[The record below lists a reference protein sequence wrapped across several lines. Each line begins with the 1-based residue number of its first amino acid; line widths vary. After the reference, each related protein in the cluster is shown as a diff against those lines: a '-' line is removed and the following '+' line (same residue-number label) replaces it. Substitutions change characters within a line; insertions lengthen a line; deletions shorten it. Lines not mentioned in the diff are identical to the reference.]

1 MGDKVDANEDK
12 EKNEF
17 LWGTGKQKQLYNE
30 TMDWDQALSKKAQ
43 VGVLLPC
50 LSPHI
55 LIVAFP
61 ILPLSASSAIR
72 KQSQCILGGD
82 YNRNKTGLNLIIF
95 PSETG

>member
-50 LSPHI
+50 LPPPHI
-55 LIVAFP
+55 DCSVSDTTPERFFCYQKTKP
-61 ILPLSASSAIR
+61 MYF
-72 KQSQCILGGD
+72 GG
-82 YNRNKTGLNLIIF
+82 GL
-95 PSETG
+95 